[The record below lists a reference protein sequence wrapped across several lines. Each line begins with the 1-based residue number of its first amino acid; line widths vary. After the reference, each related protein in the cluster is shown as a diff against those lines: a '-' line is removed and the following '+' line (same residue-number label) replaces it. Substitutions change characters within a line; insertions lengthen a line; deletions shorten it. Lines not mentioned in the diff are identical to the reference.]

1 MRTIDLSDH
10 IVATY
15 RALRIG
21 AGIIALAF
29 PLILWGEGHRRA
41 HLPLQGSMSAYY
53 HASDALNSGQGDR
66 GQGVMRNEFVGI
78 LFAIGVILVLYRGIS
93 TLEDQVLNLA
103 GVFALGIALFPM
115 TWPVGSVP
123 KEKFFFLHGTC
134 AITFFVCI
142 AIVCIFCASNTLGI
156 IKDEAKR
163 KRYRMSYLVFGV
175 SMVALP
181 LLAAC
186 LKYFAPLRDWTIFF
200 VEVAGIYVFAGY
212 WLLKS
217 YEIGQTGFDKKAV
230 RGELR
235 IEPRTVTETL
245 RLRPMTVT
253 CLEEENGK

>member
-1 MRTIDLSDH
+1 
-10 IVATY
+10 
-15 RALRIG
+15 
-21 AGIIALAF
+21 
-29 PLILWGEGHRRA
+29 
-41 HLPLQGSMSAYY
+41 
-53 HASDALNSGQGDR
+53 
-66 GQGVMRNEFVGI
+66 
-78 LFAIGVILVLYRGIS
+78 
-93 TLEDQVLNLA
+93 
-103 GVFALGIALFPM
+103 
-115 TWPVGSVP
+115 
-123 KEKFFFLHGTC
+123 
-134 AITFFVCI
+134 
-142 AIVCIFCASNTLGI
+142 
-156 IKDEAKR
+156 
-163 KRYRMSYLVFGV
+163 
-175 SMVALP
+175 MVALP